1 MIQRPEEVAARRGLS
16 IEDVAPAGMLRA
28 RRESEAL
35 AASAARE
42 GSA

>member
-1 MIQRPEEVAARRGLS
+1 VAARRGLP

-35 AASAARE
+35 AASANTARE
-42 GSA
+42 GTT

>member
-1 MIQRPEEVAARRGLS
+1 
-16 IEDVAPAGMLRA
+16 MLRA

-35 AASAARE
+35 AAAGNAAKAARE